1 MMSSDDQERRQ
12 ELYANTREDLLD
24 RQLSNSEKFDNAILT
39 LSTGALGI
47 SLAFIKDIVPLK
59 IAQNLWL
66 LKASWWLFGL
76 SIISTLASFVASQLG
91 IRRQLKY
98 AEEYYLNKKD
108 EYLKKRN
115 YPAILTDFLNY
126 SSGILFIAA
135 IIFTIFF
142 VSSNLR
148 R

>member
-1 MMSSDDQERRQ
+1 MSDDDQKHRR
-12 ELYANTREDLLD
+12 EVYANTRKDLLG

-76 SIISTLASFVASQLG
+76 SIISTLASFVASQRG
-91 IRRQLKY
+91 ISRQLKY

-108 EYLKKRN
+108 DYLRKRN

-142 VSSNLR
+142 VISNLGR
-148 R
+148 

>member
-1 MMSSDDQERRQ
+1 MSDDDQKHRR
-12 ELYANTREDLLD
+12 EVYANTRKDLLG

-76 SIISTLASFVASQLG
+76 SIISTLASFVASQRG
-91 IRRQLKY
+91 ISRQLKY
-98 AEEYYLNKKD
+98 AEEYYLNKRD

-126 SSGILFIAA
+126 SSGTLFIAA
-135 IIFTIFF
+135 ILITIFF
-142 VSSNLR
+142 VISNLGR
-148 R
+148 

>member
-1 MMSSDDQERRQ
+1 
-12 ELYANTREDLLD
+12 
-24 RQLSNSEKFDNAILT
+24 LSNSEKFDSAILT

-47 SLAFIKDIVPLK
+47 SSAFIKDIVSIE

-66 LKASWWLFGL
+66 LKTSWWLFGL
-76 SIISTLASFVASQLG
+76 SIISTLASFVASQRG
-91 IRRQLKY
+91 ITRQLKY

-115 YPAILTDFLNY
+115 YPAILTEFFNY
-126 SSGILFIAA
+126 SSRTLFVVA

-142 VSSNLR
+142 VISNIGK
-148 R
+148 

>member
-1 MMSSDDQERRQ
+1 MSDDDQKHRR
-12 ELYANTREDLLD
+12 EVYANTRKDLLG

-76 SIISTLASFVASQLG
+76 SIISTLASFVASQRG
-91 IRRQLKY
+91 ISRQLKY

-108 EYLKKRN
+108 DYLRKRN

-126 SSGILFIAA
+126 SSGTLFIAA
-135 IIFTIFF
+135 ILITIFF
-142 VSSNLR
+142 VISNLGR
-148 R
+148 

>member
-1 MMSSDDQERRQ
+1 
-12 ELYANTREDLLD
+12 
-24 RQLSNSEKFDNAILT
+24 LT

-66 LKASWWLFGL
+66 LKTSWWLFGL
-76 SIISTLASFVASQLG
+76 SIISTLASFVASQCG
-91 IRRQLKY
+91 ISRQLKY

-126 SSGILFIAA
+126 SSGTLFIAA
-135 IIFTIFF
+135 IIVTIFF
-142 VSSNLR
+142 VSSNLGR
-148 R
+148 

>member
-1 MMSSDDQERRQ
+1 MSDEDLRHRQ
-12 ELYANTREDLLD
+12 EVYAETRRDLLD

-39 LSTGALGI
+39 LSTGALAI

-59 IAQNLWL
+59 IAQNIWL
-66 LKASWWLFGL
+66 LRASWWLFGF
-76 SIISTLASFVASQLG
+76 SIISTLVSFAASQCG
-91 IRRQLKY
+91 ISRQLKY

-115 YPAILTDFLNY
+115 YPAILTDCLNY

-135 IIFTIFF
+135 IIFTIMF
-142 VSSNLR
+142 VSSNLGR
-148 R
+148 